1 MFPFLRSIHI
11 DSLSFWLG
19 FIAGTIF
26 WWVARSL
33 RGYWPTLRQYVKD
46 RLEVMRQRRL
56 SGLDGRL
63 RRDTIRRAQGM
74 HLAWSLFALDE
85 ILVEPRFLAPPPR
98 IEPGED
104 QPPDEILTGTLAYL
118 PDWTEIPVRFGAA
131 TIGLEDCL
139 AGGGNIAVTG
149 LPGSGKTVTLAC
161 IASRIAAGKFTAPGL
176 EKAFP
181 IYLHASD
188 LSLTDLVATDPL
200 APIVDLYTKIS
211 PTSLLSQIPG
221 FIRTATKT
229 GPVCFILDGLDE
241 LPPAQFQS
249 MVEYIRMVMEAYPGH
264 RWVIS
269 ASDENHSGL
278 PQLGFMPVS
287 IATWNEAQYS
297 QFVELWSRL
306 WMEIV
311 VPRVLHQDPT
321 QAVSPMLLNNW
332 LLSQNEHR
340 TPLEFTLKV
349 WAAYGGDPRGPRPVD
364 AIETYLHRIAPKEKV
379 RLAIERLAVQMIST
393 GQVTINRGKAGSL
406 VAEFEL
412 VINPHPD
419 EVTDTLPIDLP
430 ESKNADPSALP
441 PATPEITKAASIS
454 RILPDLI
461 ENGLIVER
469 LNETLGFVHPVLLG
483 YLAGCALQ
491 QGGNPAALVSQP
503 SWTGRDL
510 ALRYLAGQGRVA
522 NLVGGM
528 LQNLEEPLF
537 RNLFVVA
544 RWLKGSPQDAPWRGM
559 VMRKLAEVTQRELLP
574 ISVRQKALAALVSSN
589 DPGLILLFRQYLS
602 SPSPSLRKLGALG
615 CGILQDQKSVAEICP
630 LIEDEDPRVR
640 YTAILVLSSLGTP
653 SGLEAI
659 VGVLNHGE
667 EDMRRAVAEALA
679 RVPSTGHPI
688 LKEAA
693 ASEDILVRR
702 ASVFGL
708 IQVNADWA
716 NDILERMR
724 IEDGQWVVRSAAS
737 QALESAQKANLRIPR
752 PLPHPSQSPWLIT
765 YASKQGI
772 GIPPGSEPT
781 DLILDALK
789 KGTEE
794 EKLAALDYLRN
805 KSEESITGAILY
817 AAYTETETVREAA
830 ANALWW
836 IAANGGAIPSPKK
849 FGLS

>member
-1 MFPFLRSIHI
+1 MFTFLRSIHI

-19 FIAGTIF
+19 FIAATIF

-46 RLEVMRQRRL
+46 RLEIMRQRRL
-56 SGLDGRL
+56 SGLEGRL
-63 RRDTIRRAQGM
+63 RRDTIRRAQGS

-85 ILVEPRFLAPPPR
+85 ILVEPRILAPPPR
-98 IEPGED
+98 IEPGEA

-118 PDWTEIPVRFGAA
+118 PDWTEMPARFGAA
-131 TIGLEDCL
+131 TIDLEDCL
-139 AGGGNIAVTG
+139 AGEANIAVTG
-149 LPGSGKTVTLAC
+149 QPGSGKTVVLAC
-161 IASRIAAGKFTAPGL
+161 IASRIAAGKIIAPGL

-200 APIVDLYTKIS
+200 APIVDIYTKIS
-211 PTSLLSQIPG
+211 PSVLLSQIPG
-221 FIRTATKT
+221 FIRTAVKT
-229 GPVCFILDGLDE
+229 GQVCFVLDGLDE
-241 LPPAQFQS
+241 LPPAHFQS

-278 PQLGFMPVS
+278 AQLGFLPVS
-287 IATWNEAQYS
+287 VASWNEAQYF
-297 QFVELWSRL
+297 QFVGQWSRL

-311 VPRVLHQDPT
+311 LPKVLHQDPS

-332 LLSQNEHR
+332 LLTQNEHR
-340 TPLEFTLKV
+340 TPFEFTLKV
-349 WAAYGGDPRGPRPVD
+349 WAAYGGDPRGLRPVD
-364 AIETYLHRIAPKEKV
+364 AIEAYLHRIAPKEKV

-412 VINPHPD
+412 SSTPNPA
-419 EVTDTLPIDLP
+419 EVAEPPPTDLP
-430 ESKNADPSALP
+430 EPKNVDPSTLP
-441 PATPEITKAASIS
+441 PASPEIAKAASIS

-461 ENGLIVER
+461 ENGLITER
-469 LNETLGFVHPVLLG
+469 LNETLGFMHPVILG

-491 QGGNPAALVSQP
+491 QGGNPAALVAQP
-503 SWTGRDL
+503 SWIGRDL
-510 ALRYLAGQGRVA
+510 ALRYLAGQGSVA
-522 NLVGGM
+522 NLAGSM
-528 LQNLEEPLF
+528 LQDLEEPLF

-559 VMRKLAEVTQRELLP
+559 VMRKLAEVAQRELLP
-574 ISVRQKALAALVSSN
+574 ISVRQRALAALVSTN
-589 DPGLILLFRQYLS
+589 DSGLYLLFRQYLS

-615 CGILQDQKSVAEICP
+615 CGALQDQKSVAEICP
-630 LIEDEDPRVR
+630 LIEDEDPRVS
-640 YTAILVLSSLGTP
+640 YTAILVLATLGTP

-659 VGVLNHGE
+659 LSVLMHGN

-679 RVPSTGHPI
+679 RVPSIGHPI

-693 ASEDILVRR
+693 TSQDILVRR

-708 IQVNADWA
+708 IQVDADWA
-716 NDILERMR
+716 NNILEKMR
-724 IEDGQWVVRSAAS
+724 VEDGQWVVRSAAS
-737 QALESAQKANLRIPR
+737 QALETAQQANPRIPR
-752 PLPHPSQSPWLIT
+752 PLPPPSQSPWLIT

-772 GIPPGSEPT
+772 GISPGSEPT
-781 DLILDALK
+781 DMILEALK

-817 AAYTETETVREAA
+817 AAYTETEPVREAA